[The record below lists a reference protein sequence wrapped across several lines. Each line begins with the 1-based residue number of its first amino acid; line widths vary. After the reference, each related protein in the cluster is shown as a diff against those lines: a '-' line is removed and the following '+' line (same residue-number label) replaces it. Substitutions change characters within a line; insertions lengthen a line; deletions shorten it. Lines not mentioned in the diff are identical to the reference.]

1 MFLKS
6 KIYRV
11 ALACFLVLSMFS
23 LAFADT
29 IRLKDGSIIKGKI
42 ISFGEGKFTILIGD
56 GSRQRQMNFFAD
68 EVESIEFDSTP
79 LQVSS
84 NNKTTLPT
92 YSNTSNTKPDTKNNT
107 VITVGQTDNKPT
119 PQPTP
124 TPSKSVII
132 TDKTTQTT
140 PTTNTNQTS
149 SNQTNSTPTTITPT
163 VTTNNPATNTQTT
176 NPQTNPTYTNTTPT
190 TTKPVMLNVK
200 VLADNTANGW
210 SNSGWVVKKGQKIRI
225 SGKGQVSLGNGRYSS
240 AAGIGSLPDK
250 DKLLQTEATGGL
262 IAVIGD
268 DNNEFIFIGASRE
281 FVADR
286 DGALFLGINEGNLND
301 NSGAFD
307 VTIEIIPN

>member
-42 ISFGEGKFTILIGD
+42 IGFGEGKFTIVIGD
-56 GSRQRQMNFFAD
+56 GARQRQMNFFAD

-79 LQVSS
+79 QTSS
-84 NNKTTLPT
+84 TSKTTLPV
-92 YSNTSNTKPDTKNNT
+92 YKNTSSQQETDDKNKT
-107 VITVGQTDNKPT
+107 VIKPN
-119 PQPTP
+119 PEPAQ

-132 TDKTTQTT
+132 TDKTTQ
-140 PTTNTNQTS
+140 PT
-149 SNQTNSTPTTITPT
+149 SNNS
-163 VTTNNPATNTQTT
+163 TTNNP
-176 NPQTNPTYTNTTPT
+176 PYTNNTSSNPVKNDTNNA
-190 TTKPVMLNVK
+190 KPVMLNVR

-225 SGKGQVSLGNGRYSS
+225 SAKGQVSLGNGRFAS
-240 AAGIGSLPDK
+240 AVGISSLPDK
-250 DKLLQTEATGGL
+250 DKLLKTEATGGL

-268 DNNEFIFIGASRE
+268 DNNEFIFIGAARE
-281 FVADR
+281 ITAAR
-286 DGALFLGINEGNLND
+286 DGALFLGINEGNLDD

-307 VTIEIIPN
+307 VTIEILP

>member
-6 KIYRV
+6 KIYRA
-11 ALACFLVLSMFS
+11 ALACFLVLSMFGFV
-23 LAFADT
+23 FADT

-42 ISFGEGKFTILIGD
+42 ISFGEGKFTIVIGD

-79 LQVSS
+79 LQTS
-84 NNKTTLPT
+84 NTNKTTLPI
-92 YSNTSNTKPDTKNNT
+92 YKNTSS
-107 VITVGQTDNKPT
+107 QTETKPT

-132 TDKTTQTT
+132 TDKTTQ
-140 PTTNTNQTS
+140 PTTQTSTNQSNTN
-149 SNQTNSTPTTITPT
+149 SNPTTITPT
-163 VTTNNPATNTQTT
+163 VTNNTPTSTNNTPNTPVKTDTNTA
-176 NPQTNPTYTNTTPT
+176 
-190 TTKPVMLNVK
+190 KAVMLNVK

-225 SGKGQVSLGNGRYSS
+225 TGKGQVSLGNGRFAS
-240 AAGIGSLPDK
+240 AAGINSLPDN
-250 DKLLQTEATGGL
+250 DKLIKTEATGGL

-268 DNNEFIFIGASRE
+268 DNNEFIFVGASRE
-281 FVADR
+281 FTASR
-286 DGALFLGINEGNLND
+286 DGALFLGINEGNLDD

-307 VTIEIIPN
+307 VTIEILP

>member
-11 ALACFLVLSMFS
+11 ALACFLVLSMFT

-56 GSRQRQMNFFAD
+56 GARQRQMNFFAD

-79 LQVSS
+79 LQTPT
-84 NNKTTLPT
+84 NNKTTLPI
-92 YSNTSNTKPDTKNNT
+92 YKNTSSEAET
-107 VITVGQTDNKPT
+107 KPT
-119 PQPTP
+119 PQP

-132 TDKTTQTT
+132 TDKTTQ
-140 PTTNTNQTS
+140 PTQSNTNS
-149 SNQTNSTPTTITPT
+149 DPTTITPT
-163 VTTNNPATNTQTT
+163 VKNNPTN
-176 NPQTNPTYTNTTPT
+176 TNTTPLMT
-190 TTKPVMLNVK
+190 DTNTTKPIILTVR

-210 SNSGWVVKKGQKIRI
+210 SNSGWVVKKGQKIRVT
-225 SGKGQVSLGNGRYSS
+225 GKGQVSLGNGRYSS
-240 AAGIGSLPDK
+240 TAGITSLPDK
-250 DKLLQTEATGGL
+250 DKLMKADATGGL

-281 FVADR
+281 FTAAR
-286 DGALFLGINEGNLND
+286 DGALFLGVNEGNLDD

-307 VTIEIIPN
+307 VTIEILPN